1 MRLRSNFEFT
11 HRACVGVD
19 QDRARRRPRRHVVT
33 ERVFVKFETT
43 SRDARAKAVEIETN
57 LIKCKLW
64 IYKLTGVDAQR
75 CALLSNLSECMFWRL
90 SSAHLKTNQSSP

>member
-1 MRLRSNFEFT
+1 
-11 HRACVGVD
+11 
-19 QDRARRRPRRHVVT
+19 VVT

-43 SRDARAKAVEIETN
+43 PRDARAKAVEIETN

-75 CALLSNLSECMFWRL
+75 RAL
-90 SSAHLKTNQSSP
+90 